1 MQGQRSAATTF
12 LSDFISAA
20 RAVYY
25 FRRRRLRLPPIVFG
39 ERAMTTIIKATYVQG
54 VFRPQEPIALA
65 EGTQVELTLTMP
77 PEGGRGARLVR
88 EAAES
93 HAAAVASS
101 ERFLE
106 SLGIRGEPIA
116 AKALRERL
124 IAEGV
129 HPDSNEFSREIIA
142 MREE

>member
-1 MQGQRSAATTF
+1 
-12 LSDFISAA
+12 
-20 RAVYY
+20 
-25 FRRRRLRLPPIVFG
+25 
-39 ERAMTTIIKATYVQG
+39 
-54 VFRPQEPIALA
+54 A

-77 PEGGRGARLVR
+77 PEGTQFKARLDREGLSQQPTEESRGVRLIR

-93 HAAAVASS
+93 HAAVVAGS
-101 ERFLE
+101 EKFLE
-106 SLGIRGEPIA
+106 RLGIHGEPIG

-129 HPDSNEFSREIIA
+129 NPDGNECSREIIA

>member
-1 MQGQRSAATTF
+1 
-12 LSDFISAA
+12 
-20 RAVYY
+20 
-25 FRRRRLRLPPIVFG
+25 LPPVDFG
-39 ERAMTTIIKATYVQG
+39 EQTMTTINKASYVQG

-77 PEGGRGARLVR
+77 PQGTQLKARLDRESLSQQPTEESRGARLIR

-93 HAAAVASS
+93 NAAVIASS
-101 ERFLE
+101 GSFLE
-106 SLGIRGEPIA
+106 SLGIHGEPIG

-129 HPDSNEFSREIIA
+129 HPESNEFSREIIA

>member
-1 MQGQRSAATTF
+1 MS
-12 LSDFISAA
+12 
-20 RAVYY
+20 
-25 FRRRRLRLPPIVFG
+25 
-39 ERAMTTIIKATYVQG
+39 TIIKATYVQG

-77 PEGGRGARLVR
+77 PEGTQLKVRLDREGFSQQPTEESRGARLIR

-93 HAAAVASS
+93 HAAVVANS

-106 SLGIRGEPIA
+106 SLGINGVPIGV
-116 AKALRERL
+116 KALRERM

-129 HPDSNEFSREIIA
+129 NPDGNEFSREILA

>member
-1 MQGQRSAATTF
+1 
-12 LSDFISAA
+12 
-20 RAVYY
+20 
-25 FRRRRLRLPPIVFG
+25 LPPVDFG
-39 ERAMTTIIKATYVQG
+39 EQAMTTIIKATYVQG
-54 VFRPQEPIALA
+54 VFRPLEPIALA

-77 PEGGRGARLVR
+77 PEGRKDFSQQPTEEPRGARLIR

-93 HAAAVASS
+93 HAAVVASS

-106 SLGIRGEPIA
+106 SLGIHGEPIGV
-116 AKALRERL
+116 KALREKM

-129 HPDSNEFSREIIA
+129 HPDGNEFSREIIA